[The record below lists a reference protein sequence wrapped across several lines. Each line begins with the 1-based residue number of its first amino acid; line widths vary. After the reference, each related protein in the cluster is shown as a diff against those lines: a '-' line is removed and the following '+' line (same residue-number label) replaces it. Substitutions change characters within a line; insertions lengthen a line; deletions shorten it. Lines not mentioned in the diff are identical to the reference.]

1 LFCFATKLPDSVL
14 VSCAGAKEVCHHGC
28 SSVHLQAQAQTGG
41 NQKGTC
47 KLSCYKKRILK
58 SNEATPVA

>member
-1 LFCFATKLPDSVL
+1 ML
-14 VSCAGAKEVCHHGC
+14 VSCVGAKEVCHHGC

-47 KLSCYKKRILK
+47 KLSCYKKRILLK